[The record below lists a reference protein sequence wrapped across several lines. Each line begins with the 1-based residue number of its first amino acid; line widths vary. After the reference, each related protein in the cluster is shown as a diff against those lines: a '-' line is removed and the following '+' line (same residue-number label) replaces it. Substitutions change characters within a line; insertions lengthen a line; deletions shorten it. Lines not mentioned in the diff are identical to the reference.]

1 MLDPALVGGVS
12 TVVTGIVV
20 AIATA
25 RSKSRSSLAARRLS
39 AEIAQEKEAS
49 AAREKASTLVSDAY
63 ALAEQVRQG
72 TDILRVQQVTERNVE
87 INRLNIALSELR
99 AEVQVTRKDH
109 AAEVEALTAENDAL
123 RARLRSTS

>member
-25 RSKSRSSLAARRLS
+25 RAKSRSSLAARRLS

-72 TDILRVQQVTERNVE
+72 TDLLRLQQVTERNVE
-87 INRLNIALSELR
+87 VNRLNIAISELR
-99 AEVQVTRKDH
+99 AEAQVTRKDH
-109 AAEVEALTAENDAL
+109 AAEVDALTAENDAL